1 MYFWSEIKWTKRNF
15 KSFKGPAHREN
26 IKKLSRLGLGE
37 NNPALNY
44 R

>member
-15 KSFKGPAHREN
+15 KSFKGPAQREN